1 MSVVTKTEDGMEF
14 PAEAYAYVPDPDTPS
29 TWKLRLWETPEEK
42 VTLAQLGRA
51 AAALSPGGFR
61 GNRVQLPDTAVE
73 QVKRR
78 IQSEYGKLGVK
89 DADMPESVKFDAR
102 PRRERMLFQFDF
114 EPEPMP
120 VERDAKIFEA
130 GEYPDKELTVT
141 EEDLD
146 EIVGNF
152 AETPV
157 KVEHADSPLDP
168 LGTVKRIW
176 RRGSELLARLAFPKD
191 LAAFLERRGI
201 RKLSVA
207 LYRDPLRLAEV
218 SLVLSPRVADAA
230 MFRGE
235 TADDGLQTADGGQPS
250 ADSQG
255 GWEVKTDLAETQQ
268 PDKEKEIADLRFA
281 LRSRDVEARLAEL
294 KAQGKIVP
302 ASESFAREILL
313 QGDGKITFGEGESTI
328 AEMFERFMEA
338 QPLVIAFGELAPASG
353 GREEGAPLSA
363 EEEELLSKLGI
374 TREQVSKYSG

>member
-1 MSVVTKTEDGMEF
+1 MAGVTKTEDGMEF

-42 VTLAQLGRA
+42 VTVAQLGRA

-61 GNRVQLPDTAVE
+61 GNRVQLPDAAVE
-73 QVKRR
+73 PVKRR
-78 IQSEYGKLGVK
+78 IQAEYRKLGVEY
-89 DADMPESVKFDAR
+89 DDMPESVKFDAR
-102 PRRERMLFQFDF
+102 LRRGRMLFQFDF

-120 VERDAKIFEA
+120 IERDAKIFEA

-146 EIVGNF
+146 EMVGNF
-152 AETPV
+152 TETPV
-157 KVEHADSPLDP
+157 KIEHTDSPLDP

-176 RRGSELLARLAFPKD
+176 RKGSELFARLAFPGD
-191 LAAFLERRGI
+191 LAAFLKRRGI

-207 LYRDPLRLAEV
+207 LYRNPLRLAEV

-230 MFRGE
+230 MFGRE
-235 TADDGLQTADGGQPS
+235 VS
-250 ADSQG
+250 AEMSD
-255 GWEVKTDLAETQQ
+255 ER
-268 PDKEKEIADLRFA
+268 EKEIAELRFA
-281 LRSRDVEARLAEL
+281 LRARDVEARIAEL

-302 ASESFAREILL
+302 ASEAFAREILL

-328 AEMFERFMEA
+328 AEMFERFLDA
-338 QPLVIAFGELAPASG
+338 QPTVIAFGELAPAVR
-353 GREEGAPLSA
+353 REEGAPLSA

-374 TREQVSKYSG
+374 TREQVQRYTG